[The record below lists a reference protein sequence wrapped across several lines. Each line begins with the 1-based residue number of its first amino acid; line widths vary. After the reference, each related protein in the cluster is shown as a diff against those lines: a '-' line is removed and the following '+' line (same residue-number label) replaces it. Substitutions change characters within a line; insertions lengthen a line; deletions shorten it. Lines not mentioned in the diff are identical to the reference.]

1 MQKIKDF
8 IYKRFAY
15 LFISITTLCICGGV
29 YLFHVS
35 STIHQHDGAAVQHVE
50 SNNREARRQINS
62 ASAKINSAQKQ
73 LDQSVKRVDRITE
86 RTQQAKR
93 RVDDNSKIIGECE
106 DIVSAGRGDTEEAR
120 NIFADIDERNK
131 GTGTQADGT

>member
-8 IYKRFAY
+8 MYKYSAY
-15 LFISITTLCICGGV
+15 LFIVISALCICGGF
-29 YLFHVS
+29 YLFLVS
-35 STIHQHDGAAVQHVE
+35 DEIYQHDGAAVQSVE
-50 SNNREARRQINS
+50 SDNREARQQIGN
-62 ASAKINSAQKQ
+62 ATAEINSAQKQ

-93 RVDDNSKIIGECE
+93 RVDDNSKIVRECQ
-106 DIVSAGRGDTEEAR
+106 DIVDAGRRDVEEAR